1 MILRHAD
8 WDPDVMPCMDLT
20 EQDVENMAD
29 NLVKFHQEFN
39 SCFGRVEHQRLGLA
53 YFSGLLSN
61 SKAKSI
67 EPIALEFLGEKSVR
81 SQQRF
86 MKTYQWDLE
95 AMENSHLALLSKS
108 VACPNGMINTDSS
121 EFLKRGKESVGVHR
135 QYCGE
140 AGKTDNCQ
148 SGVFVGYSSKKG
160 YGLLTSQLYMP
171 EIWFSGE
178 YDERRQ
184 FNLVPSDLEFQTKP
198 QIALGLIK
206 RIADTGL
213 FPAKWIG
220 CDATFGSDSNF
231 LKSLPSEMYYFAGI
245 RSNTKVFLEKP
256 EVGLP
261 PYKGRG
267 PRPKKIKLLAGQPEL
282 QAVSKIAQAED
293 AQWIPVVLA
302 EGAKGPIV
310 AEVIAL
316 RVYLSKKG
324 LPEENSCWL
333 FIRRSQDGQMKYA
346 ISNAPED
353 IPFSDLCEASSMR
366 WPIEQCFEEGKSHLG
381 MGDYEHRSWPA
392 WHRHMTYVFLGLHFL
407 LRLRL
412 VNKKKPCVDTTP
424 STEIDSCGIAAGISE
439 HKSSLKHRPLSYKK
453 KFCGLSMS

>member
-1 MILRHAD
+1 
-8 WDPDVMPCMDLT
+8 
-20 EQDVENMAD
+20 MAD
-29 NLVKFHQEFN
+29 HLVKFHQEFH
-39 SCFGRVEHQRLGLA
+39 SCFGRAEHQRLGLA

-61 SKAKSI
+61 NKAKSI
-67 EPIALEFLGEKSVR
+67 EPIALEFLGQRSVR

-86 MKTYQWDLE
+86 MKTYRWDL
-95 AMENSHLALLSKS
+95 AGMEGRHLTLLSES
-108 VACPNGMINTDSS
+108 VTCSNGMINTDSS
-121 EFLKRGKESVGVHR
+121 EFLKKGKESVGVAR

-171 EIWFSGE
+171 EAWFSEE

-184 FNLVPSDLEFQTKP
+184 FNLVPADLEFQTKP
-198 QIALGLIK
+198 QIALAMINK
-206 RIADTGL
+206 VSATGL

-220 CDATFGSDSNF
+220 CDATFGSDISF
-231 LKSLPSEMYYFAGI
+231 LNSLPKHMYFFAGI
-245 RSNTKVFLEKP
+245 RSHTQVFLEKP
-256 EVGLP
+256 GVGLP
-261 PYKGRG
+261 PYRGRG
-267 PRPKKIKLLAGQPEL
+267 PKPKKIKVLPGQPET
-282 QAVSKIAQAED
+282 QTVSKIAQSEEIR
-293 AQWIPVVLA
+293 WTPVVLA

-310 AEVIAL
+310 AEVVAL
-316 RVYLSKKG
+316 RIYLSRNG
-324 LPEENSCWL
+324 LPEDDACWL
-333 FIRRSQDGQMKYA
+333 FIRRSQDGQVKYA

-353 IPFSDLCEASSMR
+353 IPFSELCDASTMR

-412 VNKKKPCVDTTP
+412 ENKKKSGAHLTTGAK
-424 STEIDSCGIAAGISE
+424 IDSGGITAGINQNNRSVGDC
-439 HKSSLKHRPLSYKK
+439 PLSYKK
-453 KFCGLSMS
+453 EFCGLSIP